1 MNKHTPGPWKVQREN
16 GSPTTGQWM
25 ISGGGPG
32 YLAEVRDLGVGE
44 VEANAFLISAAP
56 EILEALIDAINLI
69 ETICSFEGDS
79 IRKARAAIARARGE
93 V

>member
-1 MNKHTPGPWKVQREN
+1 MGKHTPGPWNVQREN

-25 ISGGGPG
+25 ISGGNPG

-44 VEANAFLISAAP
+44 VKANAFLISAAP
-56 EILEALIDAINLI
+56 ELLEALIEAMDLI
-69 ETICSFEGDS
+69 DDICALEGDS
-79 IRKARAAIARARGE
+79 TRKARAAIAKARGE